1 MQIFKNLLFRFTAF
15 AFIIVILS
23 LIFVSAKLYLLLS
36 EAYSGIISNTEISHI
51 TSDLTIL
58 IGFTY
63 FTSMA
68 IFLIGIFFI
77 LKNRLAPLN
86 KILKMTKKIASG
98 DLTAKLKYSSNDEF
112 GDLTRSVNHMK
123 DRLQYSMVK
132 LKNSHAREKQAR
144 EEAENANQ
152 LKTEFLEKVSKE
164 LRCPLMP
171 IVNYS
176 NVIISRINNGDYN
189 FNLEKKIRIIRESAD
204 NIMNITSN
212 LDEVSRLEAGKIE
225 LNKTEFDT
233 SVFIE
238 ELVNLHYHSANERK
252 LLVKTV
258 YSKDFPKYL
267 YTDKEILFHIL
278 SNILTYTI
286 HYSPALSEITISSD
300 SNDNNI
306 FFIIENNIPGAH
318 IEIIS
323 QIFQNSNER
332 IANMTLHL
340 SNARLF
346 GIVSA
351 ISNAEFLNGALNAE
365 ITEDNKAV
373 FRLIFDKSL
382 IAASPEK
389 K

>member
-1 MQIFKNLLFRFTAF
+1 
-15 AFIIVILS
+15 
-23 LIFVSAKLYLLLS
+23 
-36 EAYSGIISNTEISHI
+36 
-51 TSDLTIL
+51 
-58 IGFTY
+58 
-63 FTSMA
+63 
-68 IFLIGIFFI
+68 
-77 LKNRLAPLN
+77 
-86 KILKMTKKIASG
+86 MTKKIASG